1 MAPICNSLTM
11 PIRHLKVFAHSRNGH
26 LTQALCQLGEVHGA
40 TATPPWRATKVTTV
54 DPTDVGNP
62 DVVYVV
68 SFPQRI
74 LDWATW
80 PAVQRI
86 LYQVE
91 QFPHTPMYRQE
102 WFWRPFVSPHVVSIW
117 DYTQANLPHYPPTLR
132 PKVHIKPFPCVEPG
146 PLTPLPLPKEGPIDV
161 LFYGYG
167 NHRRNQLMNALMM
180 YLVPRGVSVR
190 YLQGVYGDAL
200 QPHIRYAKVVLNLH
214 FFDAGTSYLET
225 YRLNELLAH
234 RVAIVS
240 ELPSDADKRTVPIYR
255 RAGVEF
261 VPAVRTTMDMLRLAV
276 VIECFIREP
285 WRRALATNMNHTL
298 MDSVKKHFISGV
310 G

>member
-1 MAPICNSLTM
+1 M

-26 LTQALCQLGEVHGA
+26 LTQALCQLGEAHGA
-40 TATPPWRATKVTTV
+40 TSTPPWRATRVTTV
-54 DPTDVGNP
+54 DPADVGNL

-68 SFPQRI
+68 SFPQLI
-74 LDWATW
+74 PDWATW

-117 DYTQANLPHYPPTLR
+117 DYTQANLVHYPPTLR
-132 PKVHIKPFPCVEPG
+132 PKVHIKPFPPIGMKPG
-146 PLTPLPLPKEGPIDV
+146 PLAPPKDGPVDV
-161 LFYGYG
+161 LFYGLG

-200 QPHIRYAKVVLNLH
+200 QPHIRHAKVVLNLH
-214 FFDAGTSYLET
+214 FFDADISYLET

-240 ELPSDADKRTVPIYR
+240 ELPSDADMRAVSMYH

-261 VPAVRTTMDMLRLAV
+261 VPAVRTTMDALRLAV
-276 VIECFIREP
+276 VIESFIREP
-285 WRRALATNMNHTL
+285 WRRTLATKMSPTL
-298 MDSVKKHFISGV
+298 MNSVKPHFMHGV
-310 G
+310 